1 MATDLGSAYVQI
13 VPSAKGISGSI
24 SKLLGGEVDSAGKS
38 AGASLGGALKAG
50 IIGALGAGALGLGAI
65 LKSAIPAGAD
75 LQQSF
80 GGLDTIYDGA
90 QASAKRFASQ
100 AYKAGISANTYA
112 EQAVSMGASL
122 KQALGGDSTKAI
134 NMANVAILD
143 MTDNAAKM
151 GTDIGVIQQTY
162 QSLARGNYAMLDNLK
177 LGFGGTKA
185 EMERLLTTAEGLPS
199 AMGRKFDISN
209 YADVVEAIHLVQE
222 SMGLSG
228 VAAAEAQN
236 TYYGSLAAMKAA
248 TSNFLADLS
257 LGEDIEP
264 SLIELME
271 TTSTFLFGNLFPMV
285 RRVFKG
291 LPTML
296 GILLS
301 EGLSRAFGSEIS
313 GKVMGELNKIG
324 EIILTFYDM
333 TFGSLSAKDN
343 IDMLKKVGF
352 SPEVASDIVS
362 LSGQIGSVITS
373 FYDMIFGS
381 LSAKDN
387 IDFMTKMGINEGTAT
402 SIVNFANTIRTGF
415 EGVWSTVQTLF
426 GQVPGFFS
434 SIIGALGPVITTI
447 MDGISKLDFSGIQT
461 LITAVLP
468 AVQAGFQTFMSIVS
482 PAIDSVVQSFVAMWN
497 AAQPLISILSG
508 ALMPAFQILGSF
520 LGGVVKGVL
529 EGVKFAFDAL
539 KVAIEFLTPVV
550 DFLVQALNFVQPV
563 LSTIA
568 EWIGVAIGMFGN
580 LGTAGQGLSAFTKSA
595 WTNIQ
600 SAIQTAGNII
610 RTVIDWIKLAFS
622 GAGNAVGVLKNVF
635 SLAWMGIQ
643 DAIQVAKGV
652 IDGVIS
658 GIKGAFTSFQSVVSS
673 VGSAVGGIISN
684 ITSTI
689 TGLANID
696 ISGAGAAIMN
706 GFLGGLK
713 SAWGAVT
720 DFVGG
725 IAGWIAKNKGPI
737 SYDRVLLKPAGLAIM
752 EGLNTN
758 LKVGFKDVMGTV
770 SGMAGAIAKPFE
782 NQSLAYDMTSSS
794 SIDVRRNLLSTT
806 GDLAGSESGTS
817 LVARLANIER
827 FLSALVDKELAVYLD
842 GEKMAQNSYKYQGA
856 IMAREGI

>member
-24 SKLLGGEVDSAGKS
+24 SKLLGGEVDSAGRS
-38 AGASLGGALKAG
+38 AGSSLGASLVSALSGALAAAG
-50 IIGALGAGALGLGAI
+50 IGKIIGSAL
-65 LKSAIPAGAD
+65 SAGAD

-80 GGLDTIYDGA
+80 GGLDIIYDGA
-90 QASAKRFASQ
+90 QESAKQFAKE
-100 AYKAGISANTYA
+100 AYKAGVSANNYA

-134 NMANVAILD
+134 NMANVAIMD

-177 LGFGGTKA
+177 LGFGGTKS

-222 SMGLSG
+222 SMGLTG
-228 VAAAEAQN
+228 VAAAEAEN
-236 TYYGSLAAMKAA
+236 TYTGSLAAMKASWA
-248 TSNFLADLS
+248 NTLAGLSLGENITPQLQALASTTSNFL
-257 LGEDIEP
+257 
-264 SLIELME
+264 
-271 TTSTFLFGNLFPMV
+271 FGNFIPMV
-285 RRVFKG
+285 GNIFKG
-291 LPTML
+291 LPSAIGTFIAEASPLVAQQFQGLFSSLGMSVDL
-296 GILLS
+296 SSITLKFQGILTAFQPVMT
-301 EGLSRAFGSEIS
+301 GLQTAFGQ
-313 GKVMGELNKIG
+313 L
-324 EIILTFYDM
+324 
-333 TFGSLSAKDN
+333 
-343 IDMLKKVGF
+343 
-352 SPEVASDIVS
+352 
-362 LSGQIGSVITS
+362 
-373 FYDMIFGS
+373 
-381 LSAKDN
+381 
-387 IDFMTKMGINEGTAT
+387 
-402 SIVNFANTIRTGF
+402 
-415 EGVWSTVQTLF
+415 
-426 GQVPGFFS
+426 PGFFS
-434 SIIGALGPVITTI
+434 SIGAEVGAVITTI
-447 MDGISKLDFSGIQT
+447 MDGIARMDFSGFQS
-461 LITAVLP
+461 LISAILP
-468 AVQAGFQTFMSIVS
+468 ALQAGFQTFMSIVG
-482 PAIDSVVQSFVAMWN
+482 PAIDSVINSFVNMWN
-497 AAQPLISILSG
+497 AAQPLITILSG
-508 ALMPAFQILGSF
+508 ALMPVLQILGSF
-520 LGGVVKGVL
+520 LGGILKGVL
-529 EGVKFAFDAL
+529 SGVSFAFDAL

-580 LGTAGQGLSAFTKSA
+580 LGTAGQGLSAFIKSA

-643 DAIQVAKGV
+643 DAIRVAKGV

-658 GIKGAFTSFQSVVSS
+658 GIKGAFRGFQSVVSS
-673 VGSAVGGIISN
+673 VGGAVGGVIGS

-689 TGLANID
+689 KGLANID

-725 IAGWIAKNKGPI
+725 IAGWIAENKGPI

-782 NQSLAYDMTSSS
+782 NQSLAYDMTSSAS
-794 SIDVRRNLLSTT
+794 VDVRRNLLSST
-806 GDLAGSESGTS
+806 GDFAGSDGGSS
-817 LVARLANIER
+817 LSARLANIER

-842 GEKMAQNSYKYQGA
+842 GEKLAQNSYMHQGA

>member
-24 SKLLGGEVDSAGKS
+24 SKLLGGEVDSAGRS
-38 AGASLGGALKAG
+38 AGSSLGASLVSALSGALAAAG
-50 IIGALGAGALGLGAI
+50 IGKIIGSALG
-65 LKSAIPAGAD
+65 AGAD

-90 QASAKRFASQ
+90 QESAKNFAKE
-100 AYKAGISANTYA
+100 AYKAGVSANTYA

-134 NMANVAILD
+134 NMANVAIMD

-177 LGFGGTKA
+177 LGFGGTKS

-222 SMGLSG
+222 SMGLTG

-236 TYYGSLAAMKAA
+236 TFSGSLAAMKASWA
-248 TSNFLADLS
+248 NTLAGLS
-257 LGEDIEP
+257 LGEDIKP
-264 SLIELME
+264 QLQALAT
-271 TTSTFLFGNLFPMV
+271 TTSNFLFNNFLPMV
-285 RRVFKG
+285 GNIFKG
-291 LPTML
+291 LPSAIGTFIVEARPLVAKQFQGLFSSLGMSVDL
-296 GILLS
+296 SPITSKFQGILTAFQPVIT
-301 EGLSRAFGSEIS
+301 GLQTAFGQ
-313 GKVMGELNKIG
+313 LPA
-324 EIILTFYDM
+324 F
-333 TFGSLSAKDN
+333 FSA
-343 IDMLKKVGF
+343 
-352 SPEVASDIVS
+352 
-362 LSGQIGSVITS
+362 IGSAV
-373 FYDMIFGS
+373 
-381 LSAKDN
+381 
-387 IDFMTKMGINEGTAT
+387 
-402 SIVNFANTIRTGF
+402 
-415 EGVWSTVQTLF
+415 
-426 GQVPGFFS
+426 
-434 SIIGALGPVITTI
+434 GPVITTI
-447 MDGISKLDFSGIQT
+447 MDGVSKLDFSGIQT
-461 LITAVLP
+461 LITAILP
-468 AVQAGFQTFMSIVS
+468 AVQAGFQTFMSIVG

-508 ALMPAFQILGSF
+508 ALMPVFQILGAY

-529 EGVKFAFDAL
+529 SSVSFAFDAL
-539 KVAIEFLTPVV
+539 KIAIEFLTPVI
-550 DFLVQALNFVQPV
+550 DFLVQALNYVQPV

-568 EWIGVAIGMFGN
+568 EWVGVAIGMFGN
-580 LGTAGQGLSAFTKSA
+580 MGTAGQGLSAFTKSA

-635 SLAWMGIQ
+635 SIAWMGIQ
-643 DAIQVAKGV
+643 DAIRVAKGV

-673 VGSAVGGIISN
+673 VGGAVKGVINSIIS
-684 ITSTI
+684 TI
-689 TGLANID
+689 RGLANID
-696 ISGAGAAIMN
+696 ISGAGRAIMD
-706 GFLGGLK
+706 GFLGGLMSK
-713 SAWGAVT
+713 WGAVT
-720 DFVGG
+720 NFVGG
-725 IAGWIAKNKGPI
+725 IAGWIRDHKGPI
-737 SYDRVLLKPAGLAIM
+737 SYDQVLLKPAGLAIM
-752 EGLNTN
+752 QGLNTN

-782 NQSLAYDMTSSS
+782 NQSLAYDMTSSA
-794 SIDVRRNLLSTT
+794 SIDVRRNLLSTS
-806 GDLAGSESGTS
+806 GDLAGSDGGGS
-817 LVARLANIER
+817 LSARLANIER
-827 FLSALVDKELAVYLD
+827 FLASLVDKELAVYLD
-842 GEKMAQNSYKYQGA
+842 GEKLAQNSYMHQGA

>member
-24 SKLLGGEVDSAGKS
+24 SKLLGGEVDSAGRS
-38 AGASLGGALKAG
+38 AGSSLGASLVSALSGALAAAG
-50 IIGALGAGALGLGAI
+50 IGKIIGSALG
-65 LKSAIPAGAD
+65 AGAD

-90 QASAKRFASQ
+90 QESAKNFAKE

-134 NMANVAILD
+134 NMANVAIMD

-222 SMGLSG
+222 SMGLTG
-228 VAAAEAQN
+228 VAAAEAEN
-236 TYYGSLAAMKAA
+236 TYMGSLAAMKASWTNTLA
-248 TSNFLADLS
+248 GLSLGENITPQLQALASTTSNFLFKNF
-257 LGEDIEP
+257 I
-264 SLIELME
+264 
-271 TTSTFLFGNLFPMV
+271 PMV
-285 RRVFKG
+285 GNVFKG
-291 LPTML
+291 LPSAIGTFIAEASPLVAQQLQGLFSSLGMSVDL
-296 GILLS
+296 SPITSKFQGILTAFQPVMT
-301 EGLSRAFGSEIS
+301 GLQTAFGQ
-313 GKVMGELNKIG
+313 L
-324 EIILTFYDM
+324 
-333 TFGSLSAKDN
+333 
-343 IDMLKKVGF
+343 
-352 SPEVASDIVS
+352 
-362 LSGQIGSVITS
+362 
-373 FYDMIFGS
+373 
-381 LSAKDN
+381 
-387 IDFMTKMGINEGTAT
+387 
-402 SIVNFANTIRTGF
+402 
-415 EGVWSTVQTLF
+415 
-426 GQVPGFFS
+426 PGFFS
-434 SIIGALGPVITTI
+434 TIGAAVGPVITTI
-447 MDGISKLDFSGIQT
+447 MDGIARMDFSGFQA
-461 LITAVLP
+461 LIASVLP

-482 PAIDSVVQSFVAMWN
+482 PAIDSVVQSFVGMWN
-497 AAQPLISILSG
+497 AAQPLITILSS
-508 ALMPAFQILGSF
+508 ALMPVLQILGSF
-520 LGGVVKGVL
+520 LGGVLKGVL
-529 EGVKFAFDAL
+529 SGVSFAFDAL

-580 LGTAGQGLSAFTKSA
+580 LGTAGQGLSAFIKSA

-643 DAIQVAKGV
+643 DAIRVAKGV

-673 VGSAVGGIISN
+673 VGGAVGGVIGS

-689 TGLANID
+689 KGLANID

-752 EGLNTN
+752 QGLNTN
-758 LKVGFKDVMGTV
+758 LQVGFKDVMGTV

-782 NQSLAYDMTSSS
+782 NQSLAYDMTSSAS
-794 SIDVRRNLLSTT
+794 VDVRRNLLSST
-806 GDLAGSESGTS
+806 GDLAGSDGGSS
-817 LVARLANIER
+817 LSARLANIER

-842 GEKMAQNSYKYQGA
+842 GEKLAQNSYMHQGA

>member
-1 MATDLGSAYVQI
+1 MAIDLGSAYVQI

-24 SKLLGGEVDSAGKS
+24 SKLLGGEVDSAGRS
-38 AGASLGGALKAG
+38 AGSSLGASLVSALSGALAAAG
-50 IIGALGAGALGLGAI
+50 IGKIIGSAL
-65 LKSAIPAGAD
+65 SAGAD

-122 KQALGGDSTKAI
+122 KQALGGDSMKAI
-134 NMANVAILD
+134 NMANVAIMD

-264 SLIELME
+264 SLVALME
-271 TTSTFLFGNLFPMV
+271 TASTFLFGNFIPMV
-285 RRVFKG
+285 GNIFKG
-291 LPTML
+291 LPSAIGTFIAEASPLVAQQFQGLFSSLGMSVDL
-296 GILLS
+296 SPITSKFQGILTAFQPVMA
-301 EGLSRAFGSEIS
+301 GL
-313 GKVMGELNKIG
+313 
-324 EIILTFYDM
+324 
-333 TFGSLSAKDN
+333 
-343 IDMLKKVGF
+343 
-352 SPEVASDIVS
+352 
-362 LSGQIGSVITS
+362 QTS
-373 FYDMIFGS
+373 F
-381 LSAKDN
+381 
-387 IDFMTKMGINEGTAT
+387 
-402 SIVNFANTIRTGF
+402 
-415 EGVWSTVQTLF
+415 
-426 GQVPGFFS
+426 GQLPGFFS
-434 SIIGALGPVITTI
+434 AIGAAVGPVITTI
-447 MDGISKLDFSGIQT
+447 MDGISKLDFSGIQNN
-461 LITAVLP
+461 LIAILP

-482 PAIDSVVQSFVAMWN
+482 PAIDSVVQSFVGMWN
-497 AAQPLISILSG
+497 AAQPLITILSG
-508 ALMPAFQILGSF
+508 ALMPVFQILGSF
-520 LGGVVKGVL
+520 LGGVLKGVL
-529 EGVKFAFDAL
+529 SGVSFAFDAL

-568 EWIGVAIGMFGN
+568 EWVGVAIGMFGN
-580 LGTAGQGLSAFTKSA
+580 LGTAGQGLSAFIKSA

-643 DAIQVAKGV
+643 DAIQVAKGI

-752 EGLNTN
+752 QGLNTN
-758 LKVGFKDVMGTV
+758 LKVGFRDVMGTV

-782 NQSLAYDMTSSS
+782 NQSLAYDMTSSAS
-794 SIDVRRNLLSTT
+794 VDVRRNLLSST
-806 GDLAGSESGTS
+806 GDLAGSDGSSS
-817 LVARLANIER
+817 LSARLANIER
-827 FLSALVDKELAVYLD
+827 FLSALVDKELEVYLD
-842 GEKMAQNSYKYQGA
+842 GEKLAQNSYMHQGA

>member
-24 SKLLGGEVDSAGKS
+24 SKLLGGEVDSAGRS
-38 AGASLGGALKAG
+38 AGSSLGASLVSALSGALAAAG
-50 IIGALGAGALGLGAI
+50 IGKIIGSAL
-65 LKSAIPAGAD
+65 SAGAD

-90 QASAKRFASQ
+90 QESAKQFAKE
-100 AYKAGISANTYA
+100 AYKAGVSANNYA

-134 NMANVAILD
+134 NMANVAIMD

-177 LGFGGTKA
+177 LGFGGTKS

-222 SMGLSG
+222 SMGLTG
-228 VAAAEAQN
+228 VAAAEAEN
-236 TYYGSLAAMKAA
+236 TYTGSLAAMKASWA
-248 TSNFLADLS
+248 NTLAGLSLGENITPQLQALASTTSNFL
-257 LGEDIEP
+257 
-264 SLIELME
+264 
-271 TTSTFLFGNLFPMV
+271 FGNFIPMV
-285 RRVFKG
+285 GNIFKG
-291 LPTML
+291 LSSAIGTFIAEASPLVAQQFQGLFSSLGMSVDLSSITL
-296 GILLS
+296 KFQGILTAFQPVMT
-301 EGLSRAFGSEIS
+301 GLQTAFGQ
-313 GKVMGELNKIG
+313 L
-324 EIILTFYDM
+324 
-333 TFGSLSAKDN
+333 
-343 IDMLKKVGF
+343 
-352 SPEVASDIVS
+352 
-362 LSGQIGSVITS
+362 
-373 FYDMIFGS
+373 
-381 LSAKDN
+381 
-387 IDFMTKMGINEGTAT
+387 
-402 SIVNFANTIRTGF
+402 
-415 EGVWSTVQTLF
+415 
-426 GQVPGFFS
+426 PGFFS
-434 SIIGALGPVITTI
+434 SIGAEVGAVITTI
-447 MDGISKLDFSGIQT
+447 MDGIARMDFSGFQS
-461 LITAVLP
+461 LISAILP
-468 AVQAGFQTFMSIVS
+468 ALQAGFQTFMSIVG
-482 PAIDSVVQSFVAMWN
+482 PAIDSVINSFVNMWN
-497 AAQPLISILSG
+497 AAQPLITILSG
-508 ALMPAFQILGSF
+508 ALMPVLQILGSF
-520 LGGVVKGVL
+520 LGGILKGVL
-529 EGVKFAFDAL
+529 SGVSFAFDAL

-643 DAIQVAKGV
+643 DAIRVAKGV

-658 GIKGAFTSFQSVVSS
+658 GIKGAFRGFQSVVSS
-673 VGSAVGGIISN
+673 VGGAVGGVIGS

-689 TGLANID
+689 KGLANID

-725 IAGWIAKNKGPI
+725 IAGWIAENKGPI

-782 NQSLAYDMTSSS
+782 NQSLAYDMTSSAS
-794 SIDVRRNLLSTT
+794 VDVRRNLLSST
-806 GDLAGSESGTS
+806 GDFAGSDGGSS
-817 LVARLANIER
+817 LSARLANIER

-842 GEKMAQNSYKYQGA
+842 GEKLAQNSYMHQGA

>member
-24 SKLLGGEVDSAGKS
+24 SKLLGGEVDSAGRS
-38 AGASLGGALKAG
+38 AGSSLGASLVSALSGALAAAG
-50 IIGALGAGALGLGAI
+50 IGKIIGSAL
-65 LKSAIPAGAD
+65 SAGAD

-90 QASAKRFASQ
+90 QESAKQFAKE
-100 AYKAGISANTYA
+100 AYKAGVSANNYA

-134 NMANVAILD
+134 NMANVAIMD

-177 LGFGGTKA
+177 LGFGGTKS

-222 SMGLSG
+222 SMGLTG
-228 VAAAEAQN
+228 VAAAEAEN
-236 TYYGSLAAMKAA
+236 TYTGSLAAMKASWA
-248 TSNFLADLS
+248 NTLAGLSLGENITPQLQALASTTSNFL
-257 LGEDIEP
+257 
-264 SLIELME
+264 
-271 TTSTFLFGNLFPMV
+271 FGNFIPMV
-285 RRVFKG
+285 GNIFKG
-291 LPTML
+291 LPSAIGTFIAEASPLVAQQFQGLFSSLGMSVDL
-296 GILLS
+296 SSITLKFQGILTAFQPVMT
-301 EGLSRAFGSEIS
+301 GLQTAFGQ
-313 GKVMGELNKIG
+313 L
-324 EIILTFYDM
+324 
-333 TFGSLSAKDN
+333 
-343 IDMLKKVGF
+343 
-352 SPEVASDIVS
+352 
-362 LSGQIGSVITS
+362 
-373 FYDMIFGS
+373 
-381 LSAKDN
+381 
-387 IDFMTKMGINEGTAT
+387 
-402 SIVNFANTIRTGF
+402 
-415 EGVWSTVQTLF
+415 
-426 GQVPGFFS
+426 PGFFS
-434 SIIGALGPVITTI
+434 SIGAEVGAVITTI
-447 MDGISKLDFSGIQT
+447 MDGIARMDFSGFQS
-461 LITAVLP
+461 LISAILP
-468 AVQAGFQTFMSIVS
+468 ALQAGFQTFMSIVG
-482 PAIDSVVQSFVAMWN
+482 PAIDSVINSFVNMWN
-497 AAQPLISILSG
+497 AAQPLITILSG
-508 ALMPAFQILGSF
+508 ALMPVLQILGSF
-520 LGGVVKGVL
+520 LGGILKGVL
-529 EGVKFAFDAL
+529 SGVSFAFDAL

-580 LGTAGQGLSAFTKSA
+580 LGTAGQGLSAFIKSA

-643 DAIQVAKGV
+643 DAIRVAKGV

-658 GIKGAFTSFQSVVSS
+658 GIKGAFRGFQSVVSS
-673 VGSAVGGIISN
+673 VGGAVGGVIGS

-689 TGLANID
+689 KGLANID

-725 IAGWIAKNKGPI
+725 IAGWIAENKGPI

-782 NQSLAYDMTSSS
+782 NQSLAYDMTSSAS
-794 SIDVRRNLLSTT
+794 VDVRRNLLSST
-806 GDLAGSESGTS
+806 GDFAGSDGGSS
-817 LVARLANIER
+817 LSARLANIER

-842 GEKMAQNSYKYQGA
+842 GEKLAQNSYMHQGA

>member
-24 SKLLGGEVDSAGKS
+24 SKLLGGEVDSAGRS
-38 AGASLGGALKAG
+38 AGSSLGASLVSALSGALAAAG
-50 IIGALGAGALGLGAI
+50 IGKIIGSAL
-65 LKSAIPAGAD
+65 SAGAD

-90 QASAKRFASQ
+90 QESAKQFAKE

-134 NMANVAILD
+134 NMANVAIMD

-177 LGFGGTKA
+177 LGFGGTKS

-222 SMGLSG
+222 SMGLTG
-228 VAAAEAQN
+228 VAAAEAEN
-236 TYYGSLAAMKAA
+236 TYTGSLAAMKASWA
-248 TSNFLADLS
+248 NTLAGLSLGENITPQLQALASTTSNFL
-257 LGEDIEP
+257 
-264 SLIELME
+264 
-271 TTSTFLFGNLFPMV
+271 FGNFIPMV
-285 RRVFKG
+285 GNIFKG
-291 LPTML
+291 LPSAIGTFIAEASPLVAQQFQGLFSSLGMSVDL
-296 GILLS
+296 SSITLKFQGILTAFQPVMT
-301 EGLSRAFGSEIS
+301 GLQTAFGQ
-313 GKVMGELNKIG
+313 L
-324 EIILTFYDM
+324 
-333 TFGSLSAKDN
+333 
-343 IDMLKKVGF
+343 
-352 SPEVASDIVS
+352 
-362 LSGQIGSVITS
+362 
-373 FYDMIFGS
+373 
-381 LSAKDN
+381 
-387 IDFMTKMGINEGTAT
+387 
-402 SIVNFANTIRTGF
+402 
-415 EGVWSTVQTLF
+415 
-426 GQVPGFFS
+426 PGFFS
-434 SIIGALGPVITTI
+434 SIGAEVGAVITTI
-447 MDGISKLDFSGIQT
+447 MDGIARMDFSGFQS
-461 LITAVLP
+461 LISAILP
-468 AVQAGFQTFMSIVS
+468 ALQAGFQTFMSIVG
-482 PAIDSVVQSFVAMWN
+482 PAIDSVINSFVNMWN
-497 AAQPLISILSG
+497 AAQPLITILSG
-508 ALMPAFQILGSF
+508 ALMPVLQILGSF
-520 LGGVVKGVL
+520 LGGILKGVL
-529 EGVKFAFDAL
+529 SGVSFAFDAL

-580 LGTAGQGLSAFTKSA
+580 LGTAGQGLSAFIKSA

-673 VGSAVGGIISN
+673 VGGAVNGV
-684 ITSTI
+684 ITNVISTI
-689 TGLANID
+689 RGIANID
-696 ISGAGAAIMN
+696 LSGAGSAIMN
-706 GFLGGLK
+706 GFLGGLQ
-713 SAWGAVT
+713 SAWEGVKS
-720 DFVGG
+720 FVGG
-725 IAGWIAKNKGPI
+725 IAGWIAENKGPI

-752 EGLNTN
+752 QGLNTN
-758 LKVGFKDVMGTV
+758 LQVGFKDVMGTV

-782 NQSLAYDMTSSS
+782 NQSLAYDMTSSAS
-794 SIDVRRNLLSTT
+794 VDVRRNLLSST
-806 GDLAGSESGTS
+806 GDLAGNDGGNS
-817 LVARLANIER
+817 LATRLANIER

-842 GEKMAQNSYKYQGA
+842 GEKLAQNSYMHQGA

>member
-24 SKLLGGEVDSAGKS
+24 SKLLGGEVDSAGRS
-38 AGASLGGALKAG
+38 AGSSLGASLVSALSGALAAAG
-50 IIGALGAGALGLGAI
+50 IGKIIGSAL
-65 LKSAIPAGAD
+65 SAGAD

-90 QASAKRFASQ
+90 QESAKQFAKE
-100 AYKAGISANTYA
+100 AYKAGVSANNYA

-134 NMANVAILD
+134 NMANVAIMD

-177 LGFGGTKA
+177 LGFGGTKS

-222 SMGLSG
+222 SMGLTG
-228 VAAAEAQN
+228 VAAAEAEN
-236 TYYGSLAAMKAA
+236 TYTGSLAAMKASWA
-248 TSNFLADLS
+248 NTLAGLSLGENITPQLQALASTTSNFL
-257 LGEDIEP
+257 
-264 SLIELME
+264 
-271 TTSTFLFGNLFPMV
+271 FGNFIPMV
-285 RRVFKG
+285 GNIFKG
-291 LPTML
+291 LSSAIGTFIAEASPLVAQQFQGLFSSLGMSVDLSSITL
-296 GILLS
+296 KFQGILTAFQPVMT
-301 EGLSRAFGSEIS
+301 GLQTAFGQ
-313 GKVMGELNKIG
+313 L
-324 EIILTFYDM
+324 
-333 TFGSLSAKDN
+333 
-343 IDMLKKVGF
+343 
-352 SPEVASDIVS
+352 
-362 LSGQIGSVITS
+362 
-373 FYDMIFGS
+373 
-381 LSAKDN
+381 
-387 IDFMTKMGINEGTAT
+387 
-402 SIVNFANTIRTGF
+402 
-415 EGVWSTVQTLF
+415 
-426 GQVPGFFS
+426 PGFFS
-434 SIIGALGPVITTI
+434 SIGAEVGAVITTI
-447 MDGISKLDFSGIQT
+447 MDGIARMDFSGFQS
-461 LITAVLP
+461 LISAILP
-468 AVQAGFQTFMSIVS
+468 ALQAGFQTFMSIVG
-482 PAIDSVVQSFVAMWN
+482 PAIDSVINSFVNMWN
-497 AAQPLISILSG
+497 AAQPLITILSG
-508 ALMPAFQILGSF
+508 ALMPVLQILGSF
-520 LGGVVKGVL
+520 LGGILKGVL
-529 EGVKFAFDAL
+529 SGVSFAFDAL

-580 LGTAGQGLSAFTKSA
+580 LGTAGQGLSAFIKSA

-643 DAIQVAKGV
+643 DAIRVAKGV

-658 GIKGAFTSFQSVVSS
+658 GIKGAFRGFQSVVSS
-673 VGSAVGGIISN
+673 VGGAVGGVIGS

-689 TGLANID
+689 KGLANID

-725 IAGWIAKNKGPI
+725 IAGWIAENKGPI

-782 NQSLAYDMTSSS
+782 NQSLAYDMTSSAS
-794 SIDVRRNLLSTT
+794 VDVRRNLLSST
-806 GDLAGSESGTS
+806 GDFAGSDGGSS
-817 LVARLANIER
+817 LSARLANIER

-842 GEKMAQNSYKYQGA
+842 GEKLAQNSYMHQGA

>member
-24 SKLLGGEVDSAGKS
+24 SKLLGGEVDSAGRS
-38 AGASLGGALKAG
+38 AGSSLGASLVSALSGALAAAG
-50 IIGALGAGALGLGAI
+50 IGKIIGSAL
-65 LKSAIPAGAD
+65 SAGAD

-90 QASAKRFASQ
+90 QESAKQFAKE
-100 AYKAGISANTYA
+100 AYKAGVSANNYA

-134 NMANVAILD
+134 NMANVAIMD

-177 LGFGGTKA
+177 LGFGGTKS

-222 SMGLSG
+222 SMGLTG
-228 VAAAEAQN
+228 VAAAEAEN
-236 TYYGSLAAMKAA
+236 TYTGSLAAMKASLA
-248 TSNFLADLS
+248 NTLAGLSLGENITPQLQALASTTSNFL
-257 LGEDIEP
+257 
-264 SLIELME
+264 
-271 TTSTFLFGNLFPMV
+271 FGNFIPMV
-285 RRVFKG
+285 GNIFKG
-291 LPTML
+291 LPSAIGTFIAEASPLVAQQFQGLFSSLGMSVDL
-296 GILLS
+296 SSITLKFQGILTAFQPVMT
-301 EGLSRAFGSEIS
+301 GLQTAFGQ
-313 GKVMGELNKIG
+313 L
-324 EIILTFYDM
+324 
-333 TFGSLSAKDN
+333 
-343 IDMLKKVGF
+343 
-352 SPEVASDIVS
+352 
-362 LSGQIGSVITS
+362 
-373 FYDMIFGS
+373 
-381 LSAKDN
+381 
-387 IDFMTKMGINEGTAT
+387 
-402 SIVNFANTIRTGF
+402 
-415 EGVWSTVQTLF
+415 
-426 GQVPGFFS
+426 PGFFS
-434 SIIGALGPVITTI
+434 SIGAEVGAVITTI
-447 MDGISKLDFSGIQT
+447 MDGIARMDFSGFQS
-461 LITAVLP
+461 LISAILP
-468 AVQAGFQTFMSIVS
+468 ALQAGFQTFMSIVG
-482 PAIDSVVQSFVAMWN
+482 PAIDSVINSFVNMWN
-497 AAQPLISILSG
+497 AAQPLITILSG
-508 ALMPAFQILGSF
+508 ALMPVLQILGSF
-520 LGGVVKGVL
+520 LGGILKGVL
-529 EGVKFAFDAL
+529 SGGSFAFDAL

-580 LGTAGQGLSAFTKSA
+580 LGTAGQGLSAFIKSA

-643 DAIQVAKGV
+643 DAIRVAKGV

-658 GIKGAFTSFQSVVSS
+658 GIKGAFRGFQSVVSS
-673 VGSAVGGIISN
+673 VGGAVGGVIGS

-689 TGLANID
+689 KGLANID

-725 IAGWIAKNKGPI
+725 IAGWIAENKGPI

-782 NQSLAYDMTSSS
+782 NQSLAYDMTSSAS
-794 SIDVRRNLLSTT
+794 VDVRRNLLSST
-806 GDLAGSESGTS
+806 GDFAGSDGGSS
-817 LVARLANIER
+817 LSARLANIER

-842 GEKMAQNSYKYQGA
+842 GEKLAQNSYMHQGA

>member
-24 SKLLGGEVDSAGKS
+24 SKLLGGEVDSAGRS
-38 AGASLGGALKAG
+38 AGSSLGASLVSALSGALAAAG
-50 IIGALGAGALGLGAI
+50 IGKIIGSAL
-65 LKSAIPAGAD
+65 SAGAD

-90 QASAKRFASQ
+90 QDSAKRFAQ
-100 AYKAGISANTYA
+100 EAYKAGISANTYA

-134 NMANVAILD
+134 NMANVAIMD

-151 GTDIGVIQQTY
+151 GTDIGIIQQTY

-185 EMERLLTTAEGLPS
+185 EMERLLRTAEGLPS

-222 SMGLSG
+222 SMGLTG
-228 VAAAEAQN
+228 VAAAEAEN
-236 TYYGSLAAMKAA
+236 TYTGSLAAMKASWENTLA
-248 TSNFLADLS
+248 GLSLGENIAPQLQALASTTSNFL
-257 LGEDIEP
+257 
-264 SLIELME
+264 
-271 TTSTFLFGNLFPMV
+271 FGNFIPMV
-285 RRVFKG
+285 GNIFKG
-291 LPTML
+291 LPSAIGTFIAEASPLVAQQFQGLFSSLGMSVDFSPITSKFQ
-296 GILLS
+296 GILTAFQPVMT
-301 EGLSRAFGSEIS
+301 GLQTAFGQ
-313 GKVMGELNKIG
+313 L
-324 EIILTFYDM
+324 
-333 TFGSLSAKDN
+333 
-343 IDMLKKVGF
+343 
-352 SPEVASDIVS
+352 
-362 LSGQIGSVITS
+362 
-373 FYDMIFGS
+373 
-381 LSAKDN
+381 
-387 IDFMTKMGINEGTAT
+387 
-402 SIVNFANTIRTGF
+402 
-415 EGVWSTVQTLF
+415 
-426 GQVPGFFS
+426 PGFFS
-434 SIIGALGPVITTI
+434 SIGAAVGPVITTI
-447 MDGISKLDFSGIQT
+447 MDGIARMDFSGFQS
-461 LITAVLP
+461 LISAILP
-468 AVQAGFQTFMSIVS
+468 ALQAGFQTFMSIVS
-482 PAIDSVVQSFVAMWN
+482 PAIDSVVQSFVSMWN
-497 AAQPLISILSG
+497 AAQPLITILSG
-508 ALMPAFQILGSF
+508 ALMPVFQILGSF
-520 LGGVVKGVL
+520 LGGVVKGAL
-529 EGVKFAFDAL
+529 EGVGFSFDAL

-580 LGTAGQGLSAFTKSA
+580 LGTAGEGLSAFIKSA

-610 RTVIDWIKLAFS
+610 GTVIDWIKLAFS
-622 GAGNAVGVLKNVF
+622 GAGNAVDVLKNVF

-643 DAIQVAKGV
+643 DVVKVAKGV

-673 VGSAVGGIISN
+673 VGGAVRGVIDKVI
-684 ITSTI
+684 STI
-689 TGLANID
+689 KGIANID
-696 ISGAGAAIMN
+696 ISGAGKAIMD

-713 SAWGAVT
+713 SAWEGVKS
-720 DFVGG
+720 FVGG

-752 EGLNTN
+752 QGLNTN
-758 LKVGFKDVMGTV
+758 LQIGFKDVMGTV

-782 NQSLAYDMTSSS
+782 NQSLAYDMTSSAS
-794 SIDVRRNLLSTT
+794 VDVRRNLLSST
-806 GDLAGSESGTS
+806 GDLAGSDGGSS
-817 LVARLANIER
+817 LSARLANIER

-842 GEKMAQNSYKYQGA
+842 GEKLAQNSYMHQGA

>member
-24 SKLLGGEVDSAGKS
+24 SKLLGGEVDSAGRS
-38 AGASLGGALKAG
+38 AGSSLGASLVSALSGALAAAG
-50 IIGALGAGALGLGAI
+50 IGKIIGSALG
-65 LKSAIPAGAD
+65 AGAD

-90 QASAKRFASQ
+90 QKSAKNFAKE

-134 NMANVAILD
+134 NMANVAIMD

-222 SMGLSG
+222 SMGLTG
-228 VAAAEAQN
+228 VAAAEAEN
-236 TYYGSLAAMKAA
+236 TYTGSLAAMKASWA
-248 TSNFLADLS
+248 NTLAGLSLGENITPQLQALASTTSNFL
-257 LGEDIEP
+257 
-264 SLIELME
+264 
-271 TTSTFLFGNLFPMV
+271 FGNFIPMV
-285 RRVFKG
+285 GNVFKG
-291 LPTML
+291 LPSAIGTFIAEASPLVAQQFQGLFSSLGMSVDL
-296 GILLS
+296 TPITSKFQGILTAFQPVMT
-301 EGLSRAFGSEIS
+301 GLQTAFGQ
-313 GKVMGELNKIG
+313 L
-324 EIILTFYDM
+324 
-333 TFGSLSAKDN
+333 
-343 IDMLKKVGF
+343 
-352 SPEVASDIVS
+352 
-362 LSGQIGSVITS
+362 
-373 FYDMIFGS
+373 
-381 LSAKDN
+381 
-387 IDFMTKMGINEGTAT
+387 
-402 SIVNFANTIRTGF
+402 
-415 EGVWSTVQTLF
+415 
-426 GQVPGFFS
+426 PGFFS
-434 SIIGALGPVITTI
+434 AIGAAVGPVITTI
-447 MDGISKLDFSGIQT
+447 MDGIARMDFSGFQS
-461 LITAVLP
+461 LISAILP
-468 AVQAGFQTFMSIVS
+468 ALQAGFQTFMSIVS
-482 PAIDSVVQSFVAMWN
+482 PAIDSVVQSFVSMWN
-497 AAQPLISILSG
+497 AAQPLITILSG
-508 ALMPAFQILGSF
+508 ALMPVFQILGSF
-520 LGGVVKGVL
+520 LGGVVKGAL
-529 EGVKFAFDAL
+529 EGVGFAFDAL
-539 KVAIEFLTPVV
+539 KAAIEFLTPVV

-580 LGTAGQGLSAFTKSA
+580 LGTAGEGLSAFIKSA

-610 RTVIDWIKLAFS
+610 GTVIDWIKLAFS
-622 GAGNAVGVLKNVF
+622 GAGNAVDVLKNVF

-643 DAIQVAKGV
+643 DAIKVAKDI
-652 IDGVIS
+652 IDGVI
-658 GIKGAFTSFQSVVSS
+658 KGVKSAFTSFQDVVSS
-673 VGSAVGGIISN
+673 VGKAVNGVID
-684 ITSTI
+684 TVVSTI
-689 TGLANID
+689 KEVANID
-696 ISGAGAAIMN
+696 ISGAGKAIMD

-713 SAWGAVT
+713 SAWEGVKS
-720 DFVGG
+720 FVGG

-752 EGLNTN
+752 QGLNTN
-758 LKVGFKDVMGTV
+758 LQIGFKDVMGTV

-782 NQSLAYDMTSSS
+782 NQSLAYDMTSSAS
-794 SIDVRRNLLSTT
+794 VDVRRNLLSST
-806 GDLAGSESGTS
+806 GDLAGSDGGSS
-817 LVARLANIER
+817 LSARLANIER

-842 GEKMAQNSYKYQGA
+842 GEKLAQNSYMHQGA

>member
-24 SKLLGGEVDSAGKS
+24 SKLLGGEVDSAGRS
-38 AGASLGGALKAG
+38 AGSSLGASLVSALSGALAAAG
-50 IIGALGAGALGLGAI
+50 IGKIIGSAL
-65 LKSAIPAGAD
+65 SAGAD

-122 KQALGGDSTKAI
+122 KQALGGDSMKAI
-134 NMANVAILD
+134 NMANVAIMD

-185 EMERLLTTAEGLPS
+185 EMERLLTTADGLPS

-264 SLIELME
+264 SLVELME
-271 TTSTFLFGNLFPMV
+271 TASTFLFGNFIPMV
-285 RRVFKG
+285 GNIFKG
-291 LPTML
+291 LPSAIGTFIAEASPLVAQQFQGLFSSLGMSVDL
-296 GILLS
+296 SPITSKFQGILTAFQPVMA
-301 EGLSRAFGSEIS
+301 GL
-313 GKVMGELNKIG
+313 
-324 EIILTFYDM
+324 
-333 TFGSLSAKDN
+333 
-343 IDMLKKVGF
+343 
-352 SPEVASDIVS
+352 
-362 LSGQIGSVITS
+362 QTS
-373 FYDMIFGS
+373 F
-381 LSAKDN
+381 
-387 IDFMTKMGINEGTAT
+387 
-402 SIVNFANTIRTGF
+402 
-415 EGVWSTVQTLF
+415 
-426 GQVPGFFS
+426 GQLPGFFS
-434 SIIGALGPVITTI
+434 AIGAAVGPVITTI
-447 MDGISKLDFSGIQT
+447 MDGIARMDFSGFQS
-461 LITAVLP
+461 LISAILP
-468 AVQAGFQTFMSIVS
+468 ALQAGFQTFMSIVS
-482 PAIDSVVQSFVAMWN
+482 PAIDSVVQSFVSMWN
-497 AAQPLISILSG
+497 AAQPLITILSG
-508 ALMPAFQILGSF
+508 ALMPVFQILGSF
-520 LGGVVKGVL
+520 LGGVLKGVL
-529 EGVKFAFDAL
+529 SGVSFAFDAL

-568 EWIGVAIGMFGN
+568 EWVGVAIGMFGN
-580 LGTAGQGLSAFTKSA
+580 LGTAGQGLSAFIKSA

-643 DAIQVAKGV
+643 DAIQVAKGI

-752 EGLNTN
+752 QGLNTN
-758 LKVGFKDVMGTV
+758 LKVGFRDVMGTV

-782 NQSLAYDMTSSS
+782 NQSLAYDMTSSAS
-794 SIDVRRNLLSTT
+794 VDVRRNLLSST
-806 GDLAGSESGTS
+806 GDLAGSDGSSS
-817 LVARLANIER
+817 LSARLANIER
-827 FLSALVDKELAVYLD
+827 FLSALVDKELEVYLD
-842 GEKMAQNSYKYQGA
+842 GEKLAQNSYMHQGA

>member
-24 SKLLGGEVDSAGKS
+24 SKLLGGEVDSAGRS
-38 AGASLGGALKAG
+38 AGSSLGASLVSALSGALAAAG
-50 IIGALGAGALGLGAI
+50 IGKIISSALG
-65 LKSAIPAGAD
+65 AGAD

-90 QASAKRFASQ
+90 QESAKRFAKE
-100 AYKAGISANTYA
+100 AYKAGVSANTYA

-134 NMANVAILD
+134 NMANVAIMD

-177 LGFGGTKA
+177 LGFGGTKS
-185 EMERLLTTAEGLPS
+185 EMERLLATAEGLPS

-222 SMGLSG
+222 SMGLTG
-228 VAAAEAQN
+228 VAAAEAEN
-236 TYYGSLAAMKAA
+236 TYTGSLAAMKASWA
-248 TSNFLADLS
+248 NTLAGLSLGENITPQLQALASTTSNFL
-257 LGEDIEP
+257 
-264 SLIELME
+264 
-271 TTSTFLFGNLFPMV
+271 FGNFIPMV
-285 RRVFKG
+285 GNVFKG
-291 LPTML
+291 LPSAIGTFIAEASPLVAQQFQGLFSSLGMSVDL
-296 GILLS
+296 SPITSKFQGILTAFQPVIT
-301 EGLSRAFGSEIS
+301 GLQTAFGQ
-313 GKVMGELNKIG
+313 L
-324 EIILTFYDM
+324 
-333 TFGSLSAKDN
+333 
-343 IDMLKKVGF
+343 
-352 SPEVASDIVS
+352 
-362 LSGQIGSVITS
+362 
-373 FYDMIFGS
+373 
-381 LSAKDN
+381 
-387 IDFMTKMGINEGTAT
+387 
-402 SIVNFANTIRTGF
+402 
-415 EGVWSTVQTLF
+415 
-426 GQVPGFFS
+426 PGFFS
-434 SIIGALGPVITTI
+434 AIGAAVGPVITTI
-447 MDGISKLDFSGIQT
+447 MDGIARLDFSGFQA
-461 LITAVLP
+461 LIAAVLP

-497 AAQPLISILSG
+497 AAQPLITILSG
-508 ALMPAFQILGSF
+508 ALMPVFQILGSF
-520 LGGVVKGVL
+520 LGGVLKGVL
-529 EGVKFAFDAL
+529 SGVSFAFDAL

-580 LGTAGQGLSAFTKSA
+580 LGTAGQGLSAFIKSA

-643 DAIQVAKGV
+643 DAIRVAKGV

-673 VGSAVGGIISN
+673 VGSAVNGVVNNVI
-684 ITSTI
+684 STI
-689 TGLANID
+689 RGIANID
-696 ISGAGAAIMN
+696 LSGAGSAIMN
-706 GFLGGLK
+706 GFLGGLQ
-713 SAWGAVT
+713 SAWEGVKS
-720 DFVGG
+720 FVGG
-725 IAGWIAKNKGPI
+725 IAGWIAENKGPI

-752 EGLNTN
+752 DGLNTN
-758 LKVGFKDVMGTV
+758 LQLGFKDVMGTV

-782 NQSLAYDMTSSS
+782 NQSLAYDMSSS
-794 SIDVRRNLLSTT
+794 ASVDVRRNLLSST

-827 FLSALVDKELAVYLD
+827 FLAALVDKELAVYLD
-842 GEKMAQNSYKYQGA
+842 GEKMAQNSYMHQGA

>member
-24 SKLLGGEVDSAGKS
+24 SKLLGGEVDSAGRS
-38 AGASLGGALKAG
+38 AGSSLGASLVSALSGALAAAG
-50 IIGALGAGALGLGAI
+50 IGKIIGSAL
-65 LKSAIPAGAD
+65 SAGAD

-90 QASAKRFASQ
+90 QESAKQFAKE
-100 AYKAGISANTYA
+100 AYKAGVSANNYA

-134 NMANVAILD
+134 NMANVAIMD

-177 LGFGGTKA
+177 LGFGGTKS

-222 SMGLSG
+222 SMGLTG
-228 VAAAEAQN
+228 VAAAEAEN
-236 TYYGSLAAMKAA
+236 TYTGSLAAMKASWA
-248 TSNFLADLS
+248 NTLAGLSLGENITPQLQALASTTSNFL
-257 LGEDIEP
+257 
-264 SLIELME
+264 
-271 TTSTFLFGNLFPMV
+271 FGNFIPMV
-285 RRVFKG
+285 GNIFKG
-291 LPTML
+291 LSSAIGTFIAEASPLVAQQFQGLFSSLGMSVDLSSITL
-296 GILLS
+296 KFQGILTAFQPVMT
-301 EGLSRAFGSEIS
+301 GLQTAFGQ
-313 GKVMGELNKIG
+313 L
-324 EIILTFYDM
+324 
-333 TFGSLSAKDN
+333 
-343 IDMLKKVGF
+343 
-352 SPEVASDIVS
+352 
-362 LSGQIGSVITS
+362 
-373 FYDMIFGS
+373 
-381 LSAKDN
+381 
-387 IDFMTKMGINEGTAT
+387 
-402 SIVNFANTIRTGF
+402 
-415 EGVWSTVQTLF
+415 
-426 GQVPGFFS
+426 PGFFS
-434 SIIGALGPVITTI
+434 SIGAEVGAVITTI
-447 MDGISKLDFSGIQT
+447 MDGIARMDFSGSQS
-461 LITAVLP
+461 LISAILP
-468 AVQAGFQTFMSIVS
+468 ALQAGFQTFMSIVG
-482 PAIDSVVQSFVAMWN
+482 PAIDSVINSFVNMRN
-497 AAQPLISILSG
+497 AAQPLITILSG
-508 ALMPAFQILGSF
+508 ALMPVLQILGSF
-520 LGGVVKGVL
+520 LGGILKGVL
-529 EGVKFAFDAL
+529 SGVSFAFDAL

-643 DAIQVAKGV
+643 DAIRVAKGV

-658 GIKGAFTSFQSVVSS
+658 GIKGAFRGFQSVVSS
-673 VGSAVGGIISN
+673 VGGAVGGVIGS

-689 TGLANID
+689 KGLANID

-725 IAGWIAKNKGPI
+725 IAGWIAENKGPI

-782 NQSLAYDMTSSS
+782 NQSLAYDMTSSAS
-794 SIDVRRNLLSTT
+794 VDVRRNLLSST
-806 GDLAGSESGTS
+806 GDFAGSDGGSS
-817 LVARLANIER
+817 LSARLANIER

-842 GEKMAQNSYKYQGA
+842 GEKLAQNSYMHQGA

>member
-24 SKLLGGEVDSAGKS
+24 SKLLGGEVDSAARS
-38 AGASLGGALKAG
+38 AGSSLGASLISALSGALAAAG
-50 IIGALGAGALGLGAI
+50 IGKIIGSAL
-65 LKSAIPAGAD
+65 SAGAD

-90 QASAKRFASQ
+90 QESAKKFTKE

-134 NMANVAILD
+134 NMANVAIMD

-222 SMGLSG
+222 SMGLTG
-228 VAAAEAQN
+228 VAAAEAEN
-236 TYYGSLAAMKAA
+236 TYTGSLAAMKASWA
-248 TSNFLADLS
+248 NTLAGLSLGENITPQLQALASTTSNFL
-257 LGEDIEP
+257 
-264 SLIELME
+264 
-271 TTSTFLFGNLFPMV
+271 FGNFIPMV
-285 RRVFKG
+285 GNVFKG
-291 LPTML
+291 LPTAIGTFIAEASPLVAQQFQGLFSSLGMSVDL
-296 GILLS
+296 TPITSKFQGILTAFQPVMT
-301 EGLSRAFGSEIS
+301 GLQTAFGQ
-313 GKVMGELNKIG
+313 L
-324 EIILTFYDM
+324 
-333 TFGSLSAKDN
+333 
-343 IDMLKKVGF
+343 
-352 SPEVASDIVS
+352 
-362 LSGQIGSVITS
+362 
-373 FYDMIFGS
+373 
-381 LSAKDN
+381 
-387 IDFMTKMGINEGTAT
+387 
-402 SIVNFANTIRTGF
+402 
-415 EGVWSTVQTLF
+415 
-426 GQVPGFFS
+426 PGFFS
-434 SIIGALGPVITTI
+434 AIGAAVGPVITTI
-447 MDGISKLDFSGIQT
+447 MDGIARMDFSGIQT
-461 LITAVLP
+461 LIESVLP

-482 PAIDSVVQSFVAMWN
+482 PAIDSVVQSFVSMWN
-497 AAQPLISILSG
+497 AAQPLITILSG
-508 ALMPAFQILGSF
+508 ALMPVFQILGSF
-520 LGGVVKGVL
+520 LGGVLKGVL
-529 EGVKFAFDAL
+529 SGVSFAFDAL

-580 LGTAGQGLSAFTKSA
+580 LGTAGQGLSAFIKSA

-643 DAIQVAKGV
+643 DAIKVAKDI
-652 IDGVIS
+652 IDGVI
-658 GIKGAFTSFQSVVSS
+658 KGVKSAFTSFQDVVSS
-673 VGSAVGGIISN
+673 VGKAVNGVID
-684 ITSTI
+684 TVVSTI
-689 TGLANID
+689 KEVANID
-696 ISGAGAAIMN
+696 ISGAGKAIMD

-713 SAWGAVT
+713 SAWEGVKS
-720 DFVGG
+720 FVGG
-725 IAGWIAKNKGPI
+725 IADWIAKNKGPI

-752 EGLNTN
+752 QGLNTN
-758 LKVGFKDVMGTV
+758 LQVGFKDVMGTV

-782 NQSLAYDMTSSS
+782 NQSLAYDMTSSAS
-794 SIDVRRNLLSTT
+794 VDVRRNLLSST
-806 GDLAGSESGTS
+806 GDLAGSDGGSS
-817 LVARLANIER
+817 LSARLANIER
-827 FLSALVDKELAVYLD
+827 FLSVLVDKELAVYLD
-842 GEKMAQNSYKYQGA
+842 GEKLAQNSYMHQGA